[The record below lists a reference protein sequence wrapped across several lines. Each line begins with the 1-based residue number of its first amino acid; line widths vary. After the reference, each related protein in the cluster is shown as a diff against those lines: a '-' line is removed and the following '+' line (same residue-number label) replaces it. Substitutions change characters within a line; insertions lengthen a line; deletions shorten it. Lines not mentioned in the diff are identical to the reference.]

1 MKKIVRL
8 TESDLIR
15 IVKRVIKE
23 GESENIYEKLV
34 NKLKQ
39 NGFKSTDR
47 ENWETTVKNNMSVEV
62 QFSGGYDIYAMV
74 IVDDKGYAR
83 RPKGTL
89 YDSEI
94 VDQAIEIANMINNGV
109 DKNTIKKH
117 FKQKG
122 FTGEPS

>member
-23 GESENIYEKLV
+23 GESEDIYEGLV
-34 NKLKQ
+34 NKLKR
-39 NGFKSTDR
+39 NGFKSKDG

-62 QFSGGYDIYAMV
+62 QFSDGYDIYAMV

-89 YDSEI
+89 KDSKI
-94 VDQAIEIANMINNGV
+94 VDEAIKIANMINNGV
-109 DKNTIKKH
+109 DKNTIKKY
-117 FKQKG
+117 FTEKG